1 MKNCSSGNSRISPYT
16 KSFLE
21 GTDDDVSGTDA
32 AGSFVAKEPPQPE
45 SVDKKPQQLAGTKT
59 SSNDS
64 DVMAADNSQRDITA
78 ESPYVPIPA
87 AGSDLPI
94 SPYSCIEQ
102 TANDSAV
109 TGLPADDVRPQETV
123 IGETEG
129 TKCDGYVPWSSTQ
142 ASA

>member
-1 MKNCSSGNSRISPYT
+1 
-16 KSFLE
+16 LE
-21 GTDDDVSGTDA
+21 GTDHDVCGTDA
-32 AGSFVAKEPPQPE
+32 ASSLLAKDPPQPE
-45 SVDKKPQQLAGTKT
+45 SVDKISPQLAGTKT
-59 SSNDS
+59 SSSAS
-64 DVMAADNSQRDITA
+64 DVMPAANTQRDVAA

-109 TGLPADDVRPQETV
+109 TAGSGLPADDVRPQETV
-123 IGETEG
+123 IGETES